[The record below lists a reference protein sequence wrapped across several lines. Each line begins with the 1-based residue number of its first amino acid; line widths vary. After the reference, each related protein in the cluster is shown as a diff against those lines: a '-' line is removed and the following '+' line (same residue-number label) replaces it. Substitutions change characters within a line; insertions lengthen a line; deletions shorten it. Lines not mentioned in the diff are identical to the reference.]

1 MLKPSLQLKLGQQL
15 TMTPQLQQAIRL
27 LQLPALELQAHI
39 RELLETNVMLEPT
52 EETETTGTFEAA
64 EPSTVEN
71 ERPEVPERTQAE
83 SNVEVVDEGWGEQS
97 VGASEAPWSSDD
109 DERQQ
114 EFADASGQS
123 LQEHLLWQLELAR
136 LEPREF
142 AIARAIIDSISDD
155 GYLTEPLDEIANTLR
170 PEVECDA
177 AEVES
182 VLAGVQALDPPGVGA
197 RSVGE
202 CIELQLRQLD
212 PATPGFNTAIE
223 IARHHL
229 ELVAERELS
238 LLRRELRATEEEIAS
253 ALALVRSCHPRPGS
267 TVSTGAAEYVV
278 PDVFVRRT
286 DHGWSVEIN
295 AATLPRVR
303 LNNSYA
309 SLIGRNASHAT
320 MRAQLQEA
328 RWLLKSLEIRHE
340 TLIKVARSI
349 VERQQAF
356 LEHGDEHMRP
366 MILKD
371 IAEAVGMHESTISR
385 VTSGKYM
392 HTPRG
397 VFELRYFFSS
407 QVEGADGSGT
417 SSTAIRAKIKKL
429 VKEEDA
435 ETPLS
440 DGRIA
445 ELLSGEG
452 IPVARRT
459 VAKYREAMGIA
470 PSNER
475 RRAGLKQM

>member
-52 EETETTGTFEAA
+52 EEAEGTSTFEAIETPGEQPEA
-64 EPSTVEN
+64 P
-71 ERPEVPERTQAE
+71 ERPQENT
-83 SNVEVVDEGWGEQS
+83 VEVVDEGWGEQS
-97 VGASEAPWSSDD
+97 VGAAEAPWNSDD

-114 EFADASGQS
+114 EFADATGQS
-123 LQEHLLWQLELAR
+123 LQEYLLWQIELAK

-155 GYLTEPLDEIANTLR
+155 GYLTEPLEEIAITLR
-170 PEVECDA
+170 PEIECDA
-177 AEVES
+177 AEVEG
-182 VLAGVQALDPPGVGA
+182 VLAGVHGLDPPGIGA

-238 LLRRELRATEEEIAS
+238 LLRRELRATEEEITC
-253 ALALVRSCHPRPGS
+253 ALALVRSCHPRPGA
-267 TVSTGAAEYVV
+267 TVSTGSAEYVI

-286 DHGWSVEIN
+286 DHGWAVEIN

-303 LNNSYA
+303 LNSSYA

-371 IAEAVGMHESTISR
+371 IAESVGMHESTISR

-429 VKEEDA
+429 VKEEGTDN
-435 ETPLS
+435 PLS